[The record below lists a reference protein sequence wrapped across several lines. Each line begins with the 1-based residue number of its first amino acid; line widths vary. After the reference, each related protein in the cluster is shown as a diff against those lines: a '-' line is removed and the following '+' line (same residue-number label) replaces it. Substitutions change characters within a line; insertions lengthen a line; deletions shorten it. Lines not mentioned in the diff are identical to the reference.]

1 MDILIKNG
9 VLLTMDEGNRVLKS
23 GALLIQDDKIT
34 NIGESSVFEREYSEA
49 DKILDAKGR
58 VVMPGFICTH
68 MHLYSAFA
76 TGIPLPPFPKGFVEV
91 LKNLWWK
98 IDKALLKE
106 DIYHSALLG
115 YIQSIK
121 SGTTTIFD
129 HHASPSYITGSLD
142 EIEKA
147 GRELGVRSNLCY
159 EVTNRNGDEGAEEGL
174 RENERFIKKCQRAE
188 DDLIGGLLG
197 LHASFTISEETMV
210 LAQEKVE
217 QLETGIHIHVA
228 EGKADMTHT
237 RQNFNSTVVER
248 LQKYGLLNPKSILA
262 HCIHL
267 EDADYPILQETRA
280 NVVHQPRSNMNN
292 AVGTLDIWKLKAN
305 NIPFGLG
312 TDGMSA
318 DMKAEIL
325 VGALLHKHVCKDN
338 TVGLPEIFDALFQ
351 VNPRIVQ
358 QIQGVPVG
366 QLAVHNKADVIITGY
381 YPKSPIDA
389 ANMLGH
395 VLFGVIHESVASTII
410 NGRICMEE
418 GAIPNI
424 NEHEISERSQKLAEN
439 VWDRVE

>member
-1 MDILIKNG
+1 MDLLIKNG
-9 VLLTMDEGNRVLKS
+9 VLLTMDEGNRVLKN
-23 GALLIQDDKIT
+23 GALLIQDDKIID
-34 NIGESSVFEREYSEA
+34 IGENSVLERRYSET
-49 DKILDAKGR
+49 DEILDAKGR

-98 IDKALLKE
+98 IDKALLRE
-106 DIYHSALLG
+106 DIYYSALLG
-115 YIQSIK
+115 YIQAIK

-174 RENERFIKKCQRAE
+174 RENERFIEKCKSSE
-188 DDLIGGLLG
+188 DDLFDGLLG
-197 LHASFTISEETMV
+197 LHASFTISQETMA
-210 LAQEKVE
+210 LAQEIVK

-228 EGKADMTHT
+228 EGKADMTHA
-237 RQNFNSTVVER
+237 RQNFNCTVVER
-248 LQKYGLLNPKSILA
+248 LHKHRLLSPKSILA

-267 EDADYPILQETRA
+267 EDPDYSILQETRA

-325 VGALLHKHVCKDN
+325 VGALIHKHVRKDN
-338 TVGLPEIFDALFQ
+338 TVGLTEVFGALFQ
-351 VNPRIVQ
+351 ANPRIVQ
-358 QIQGVPVG
+358 QIQGVDIG
-366 QLAVHNKADVIITGY
+366 RLAVHNKGDVIITGY
-381 YPKSPIDA
+381 YPKSPIDST
-389 ANMLGH
+389 NMLGH

-410 NGRICMEE
+410 NGRICMQE
-418 GAIPNI
+418 GVIPNI
-424 NEHEISERSQKLAEN
+424 NEHEISEKSQKLAEK
-439 VWDRVE
+439 VWDRLD

>member
-9 VLLTMDEGNRVLKS
+9 VLLTMDEGNQVLKS
-23 GALLIQDDKIT
+23 GALLIQDDIIRD
-34 NIGESSVFEREYSEA
+34 IGENSSFEKEYSEA
-49 DKILDAKGR
+49 AEILDAKGR
-58 VVMPGFICTH
+58 VVMPGFICSH

-91 LKNLWWK
+91 LENLWWK

-106 DIYHSALLG
+106 DIYQSALLG
-115 YIQSIK
+115 YIQAIK

-129 HHASPSYITGSLD
+129 HHASPSYIAGSLD

-174 RENERFIKKCQRAE
+174 RENERFIEKCQSAG

-197 LHASFTISEETMV
+197 LHASFTINEEIMV
-210 LAQEKVE
+210 LAQALAE

-228 EGKADMTHT
+228 EGKADMVHS

-248 LQKYGLLNPKSILA
+248 LHKYRLLNPKSILA

-267 EDADYPILQETRA
+267 EDTDYPIIQETRA

-305 NIPFGLG
+305 SIPFGLG

-325 VGALLHKHVCKDN
+325 VGALIHKHARKDN
-338 TVGLPEIFDALFQ
+338 TVDLTDVFDALFRT
-351 VNPRIVQ
+351 NPRIVQ
-358 QIQGVPVG
+358 QIQGAPVG

-389 ANMLGH
+389 TNVLGH
-395 VLFGVIHESVASTII
+395 VLFGVIHEPVDSTII
-410 NGRICMEE
+410 NGRICMQE
-418 GAIPNI
+418 GVIPNI
-424 NEHEISERSQKLAEN
+424 NEQEISERSQKLAEN
-439 VWDRVE
+439 VWDRLD